1 MNILGICNNVEVLKA
16 FRIIRIVIQIIKIIV
31 PILLII
37 SAGLT
42 FTKAVATGENKKA
55 MQSVTRK
62 IIASIIIF
70 LVPTFIGVISKAS
83 NGEYIEVTNC
93 IKNSTKE
100 NIEKIAVSQA
110 KELVSVAEKSLNRS
124 DLYNARVAV
133 NKIENKATYDA
144 YYQKLL
150 AIEAK
155 IVKKEQASMQQQTQ
169 PQDGT
174 DGGTVTL
181 HSGWWWPV
189 GSSTTTVING
199 KTFAT
204 GAPSAT
210 RITATFGG
218 NDSVHQGLGGGHG
231 AIDIGASRGSNVI
244 ASNSGT
250 VIYPTAGARIDY
262 PEQAI
267 KPDANGKYNC
277 SGLVANYVVIDHG
290 NGVRTQY
297 SHLYKNTIT
306 VRAGDKVE
314 QGQVIGLS
322 GSSGCSTGPHL
333 HFQVEVN
340 GKRVDPL
347 KYVSASN
354 PRS

>member
-1 MNILGICNNVEVLKA
+1 MNILGVCNSVEVLKA

-37 SAGLT
+37 SASLT

-62 IIASIIIF
+62 CIAAIVIF
-70 LVPTFIGVISKAS
+70 LVPTFIGIISNIS

-100 NIEKIAVSQA
+100 NIEKIAESQA

-133 NKIENKATYDA
+133 NKIEDKDKYNA

-150 AIEAK
+150 AIETK
-155 IVKKEQASMQQQTQ
+155 IVKKEQAAMQQQQ
-169 PQDGT
+169 Q
-174 DGGTVTL
+174 GGEDTTTVTL

-267 KPDANGKYNC
+267 KPDSNGKYNC
-277 SGLVANYVVIDHG
+277 RGLTANYVIIDHG
-290 NGVRTQY
+290 NGIKTQY

-340 GKRVDPL
+340 GVRVDPL
-347 KYVSASN
+347 KYVSPSN